1 MYSERKSAQRRQL
14 MKRRFVPLPE
24 SQTLSSKM
32 RGLAELHSEETAINP
47 EIHSA

>member
-1 MYSERKSAQRRQL
+1 

-32 RGLAELHSEETAINP
+32 RGPAELHSEELQ
-47 EIHSA
+47 